1 LVSVPA
7 VGFAYPAEL
16 SEASGKVCGEQG
28 IGQAVDMQFANGQS
42 VLPNLLTV
50 TVKYDATARGNRTPG
65 NVGFVHLA
73 DNGACT
79 TLVKGCATS
88 GCFNA
93 FWEGSGAGKK
103 LVIVAL
109 LPSNG
114 LGKGL

>member
-1 LVSVPA
+1 
-7 VGFAYPAEL
+7 
-16 SEASGKVCGEQG
+16 
-28 IGQAVDMQFANGQS
+28 
-42 VLPNLLTV
+42 
-50 TVKYDATARGNRTPG
+50 
-65 NVGFVHLA
+65 
-73 DNGACT
+73 
-79 TLVKGCATS
+79 LVKGCATS

>member
-1 LVSVPA
+1 VSVPA

-16 SEASGKVCGEQG
+16 SEASGKVCGENG
-28 IGQAVDMQFANGQS
+28 FGQAVEMHFANGQS

-50 TVKYDATARGNRTPG
+50 TVTYDATARGSRTPG
-65 NVGFVHLA
+65 NVGFVHQA

-79 TLVKGCATS
+79 TLVKGCATA

-93 FWEGSGAGKK
+93 FWDGNGPNKD